1 MQKMCLWIM
10 NKCTSLWYYGGQNGY
25 LLAVGAGKRKL
36 LLIAGQAVVAVL
48 LIHKATGAH
57 WLLAVLTCEA
67 VLMPTVAFVLHL
79 FGA

>member
-1 MQKMCLWIM
+1 M
-10 NKCTSLWYYGGQNGY
+10 
-25 LLAVGAGKRKL
+25 GAGKRKL

-48 LIHKATGAH
+48 LGHKATGAH

>member
-1 MQKMCLWIM
+1 MVVI
-10 NKCTSLWYYGGQNGY
+10 QNGY
-25 LLAVGAGKRKL
+25 LLAVDAGKSKL

-48 LIHKATGAH
+48 LVHKATGSH
-57 WLLAVLTCEA
+57 WLFAVLTCEA